1 MVMKKMLL
9 RSLTVLALALA
20 GSATLSLASSM
31 AGLTVSSAQAAG
43 WTMDPNGGAP

>member
-1 MVMKKMLL
+1 MQTKLV

-20 GSATLSLASSM
+20 VSAATLTIAIP
-31 AGLTVSSAQAAG
+31 TAQAAG